1 MKSLNKK
8 RNAHSHTPKEQVQ
21 AFVFISFQ
29 GNVKHNL
36 HVNVNDNNS
45 FYIQLFQTQN
55 ILKRD
60 LLNLLRPRQC
70 LESTW
75 MMQLQTKSTRMRSTH
90 QLTVKGDG
98 DGFRQMANVMVRCM
112 GFLVSIEIQ
121 DLSLTSDQKV
131 LIFFTCLH
139 HYNGAVRP

>member
-1 MKSLNKK
+1 
-8 RNAHSHTPKEQVQ
+8 
-21 AFVFISFQ
+21 
-29 GNVKHNL
+29 
-36 HVNVNDNNS
+36 
-45 FYIQLFQTQN
+45 
-55 ILKRD
+55 
-60 LLNLLRPRQC
+60 
-70 LESTW
+70 
-75 MMQLQTKSTRMRSTH
+75 MQLQTKSTRMRSTH

-139 HYNGAVRP
+139 HYNGAVQQNSRINTAKRFNIFYLVVNIKHINT